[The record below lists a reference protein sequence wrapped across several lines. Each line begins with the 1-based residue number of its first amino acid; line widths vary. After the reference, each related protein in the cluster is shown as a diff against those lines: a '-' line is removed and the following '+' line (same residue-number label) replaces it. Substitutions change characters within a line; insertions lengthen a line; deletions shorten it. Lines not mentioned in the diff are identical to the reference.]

1 MSCRVLVEINILPHV
16 RIAMCQCTNVLV
28 LSSVPWAPWLQGIER
43 FYETVMQGLL
53 RHIKF
58 EGEVASVSA
67 DRLLVDV
74 SVFLIPRP
82 SDSCEVYTGC
92 KPRVCEGEVLLPM
105 YHQL

>member
-1 MSCRVLVEINILPHV
+1 MY
-16 RIAMCQCTNVLV
+16 QCTLV
-28 LSSVPWAPWLQGIER
+28 LLSVLWAPWLQGIER

-74 SVFLIPRP
+74 SAFLIPR
-82 SDSCEVYTGC
+82 SSNSCEVYTGC
-92 KPRVCEGEVLLPM
+92 KPRVCEGEILLPM
-105 YHQL
+105 YNQL